1 MRKTFQLN
9 FEWDIVHIRSEV
21 REMAKEMGFDELD
34 QARIVQSFSEL
45 ARNVIQHAEEGEI
58 VLDEVEEEGKKGL
71 RIRVKDAGP
80 GITNFKELTQGTNQA
95 VGETSGLQHVEILM
109 DELRQIPVESGTC
122 LEAIKW
128 LNTKQL
134 LNEK

>member
-71 RIRVKDAGP
+71 RIRVDRKS
-80 GITNFKELTQGTNQA
+80 
-95 VGETSGLQHVEILM
+95 VV
-109 DELRQIPVESGTC
+109 
-122 LEAIKW
+122 
-128 LNTKQL
+128 
-134 LNEK
+134 